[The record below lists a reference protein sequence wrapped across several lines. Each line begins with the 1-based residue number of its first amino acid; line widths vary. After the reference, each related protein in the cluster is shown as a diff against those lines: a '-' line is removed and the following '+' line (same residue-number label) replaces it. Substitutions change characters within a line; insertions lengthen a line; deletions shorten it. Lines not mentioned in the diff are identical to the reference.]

1 MIVAGLGVAW
11 FAAVVF
17 GALDGRLRWVGRLAL
32 AALAANVALLAV
44 LLGLVLDG
52 GPRRMVTGEWTA
64 GLGIVLEANALG
76 VVFALLSSTVLL
88 VALAFE
94 VAQGPRSRRFPALV
108 LFLATGLTGLF
119 LTADVFSFYVF
130 FELALIASY
139 VLSSSGERVPQIGAA
154 YVFTVVNLLGSFLF
168 LIGIAALY
176 HVTGSLDMAGV
187 ADRLADVDASRRML
201 IAVMFFVAFGVK
213 LGLFPFHFWLPAVYV
228 GVRPAVAAMLSGAL
242 ANIGAYGLLR
252 FGAGI
257 FPEEVETAAVPLLV
271 IGSASIVYGS
281 LQAISRRDVDEVIA
295 YSAIGQVG
303 YVIVALAVGGS
314 VGLAAAV
321 LYAVVNALNKTLLF
335 LSAGLRGALVA
346 GAFLVGAFS
355 VAGLP
360 PAAGFVGKLVLFQ
373 SAVEEHSVALVA
385 LIFLG
390 GALSFVYMLQIYQ
403 HDRWRERPP
412 GAPSPPATRLV
423 AAAVAAG
430 VLVLGLWP
438 EPLLAVSREAAA
450 VLLPGGRT

>member
-1 MIVAGLGVAW
+1 M
-11 FAAVVF
+11 
-17 GALDGRLRWVGRLAL
+17 
-32 AALAANVALLAV
+32 
-44 LLGLVLDG
+44 
-52 GPRRMVTGEWTA
+52 
-64 GLGIVLEANALG
+64 
-76 VVFALLSSTVLL
+76 LSS
-88 VALAFE
+88 
-94 VAQGPRSRRFPALV
+94 
-108 LFLATGLTGLF
+108 
-119 LTADVFSFYVF
+119 
-130 FELALIASY
+130 
-139 VLSSSGERVPQIGAA
+139 
-154 YVFTVVNLLGSFLF
+154 
-168 LIGIAALY
+168 IGIAALY

-321 LYAVVNALNKTLLF
+321 LHAVVNALNKTLLF

-390 GALSFVYMLQIYQ
+390 GALSFV
-403 HDRWRERPP
+403 
-412 GAPSPPATRLV
+412 
-423 AAAVAAG
+423 
-430 VLVLGLWP
+430 
-438 EPLLAVSREAAA
+438 
-450 VLLPGGRT
+450 